1 MGYILAS
8 PQTEQICNYFK
19 VFSNMEIN
27 EFIKNFVDQF
37 DDLELADVTPDTVM
51 RDLDE
56 WSSMIGLSLLNMAE
70 KEYGVTLTFDEL
82 RHAITVQNLF
92 DTIANKQK

>member
-1 MGYILAS
+1 
-8 PQTEQICNYFK
+8 
-19 VFSNMEIN
+19 MEIN
-27 EFIKNFVDQF
+27 QFIKDFVDQF
-37 DDLELADVTPDTVM
+37 DDLELADVTPKTVM

-70 KEYGVTLTFDEL
+70 KIYGVQLTFDEL
-82 RHAITVQNLF
+82 RNAITVQNLF

>member
-1 MGYILAS
+1 
-8 PQTEQICNYFK
+8 
-19 VFSNMEIN
+19 MEIN
-27 EFIKNFVDQF
+27 DFIKKFVDQF

-51 RDLDE
+51 RDLEE

-70 KEYGVTLTFDEL
+70 KSYGVTLTFDEL
-82 RHAITVQNLF
+82 RNAITVQDLF

>member
-1 MGYILAS
+1 
-8 PQTEQICNYFK
+8 
-19 VFSNMEIN
+19 MEIK
-27 EFIKNFVDQF
+27 EFIENFVDQF
-37 DDLELADVTPDTVM
+37 DDLELKNVTPETVM
-51 RDLDE
+51 RDIDE

-82 RHAITVQNLF
+82 RNAITVQNLF

>member
-1 MGYILAS
+1 
-8 PQTEQICNYFK
+8 
-19 VFSNMEIN
+19 MEIK
-27 EFIKNFVDQF
+27 EFIENFVDQF

-51 RDLDE
+51 RDLEE

-70 KEYGVTLTFDEL
+70 KEYGVQLTFDEL
-82 RHAITVQNLF
+82 RNAITVQNLF